1 MPIFLARRLA
11 FLVVVVIGVSLLT
24 FAISHLV
31 PADPAR
37 LLLGRTAT
45 AQQIA
50 SLRHSLGLDQ
60 PLPVQYLIY
69 MRNLLHGDFGQ
80 STYSHRSVIADFGD
94 YFPATVE
101 LTLYALVICILVGLP
116 LGVLSA
122 LAKDRWPDQ
131 LIRIFSIAGV
141 VLPLFWLGLVLQF
154 AVYGRLHLLPAEQR
168 LDLFVNPPQHITG
181 MYTLDSLLTGNWNAL
196 GNSVRHIIL
205 PAVTLAFAS
214 LATMTRVTRISM
226 IEALGQDYV
235 RTARAKGLRRRFVVY
250 RHALRNAL
258 IPTTTLMGL
267 QVGNLLGGAFLV
279 EIVFSWP
286 GIGFYAVQA
295 IRAFD
300 YAAIMG
306 VTIIIAMVYTLVNL
320 VVDLLYAVL
329 DPRITYA

>member
-11 FLVVVVIGVSLLT
+11 FLVVVVVGVSLLT

-45 AQQIA
+45 AQQIDA
-50 SLRHSLGLDQ
+50 LRRNLGLDK

-69 MRNLLHGDFGQ
+69 MANLLHGDFGQ
-80 STYSHRSVIADFGD
+80 STSSHRPVLADVGD

-101 LTLYALVICILVGLP
+101 LTLYALVICVLIGLP
-116 LGVLSA
+116 LGVISA
-122 LAKDRWPDQ
+122 LGKDRWPDQ
-131 LIRIFSIAGV
+131 FIRALSIAGV
-141 VLPLFWLGLVLQF
+141 ALPIFWLGLVLQF
-154 AVYGRLHLLPAEQR
+154 VVYGRLHLLPAEQR
-168 LDLFVNPPQHITG
+168 LDLFVTPPRHITG
-181 MYTLDSLLTGNWNAL
+181 MYTLDSLLIGNWGAL
-196 GNSVRHIIL
+196 GNSLLHIIL
-205 PAVTLAFAS
+205 PAVTLALAS
-214 LATMTRVTRISM
+214 LATMTRVTRASM
-226 IEALGQDYV
+226 LEALGQDYI
-235 RTARAKGLRRRFVVY
+235 RTARAKGLRQRLVIY

-267 QVGNLLGGAFLV
+267 QVGNLLAGAFLV

-286 GIGFYAVQA
+286 GIGFYSVQA

-306 VTIIIAMVYTLVNL
+306 VTIIIAMAYTLVNL
-320 VVDLLYAVL
+320 IVDLLYAML
-329 DPRITYA
+329 DPRIVYA